1 MTDSTGPI
9 VVAVADKQHGALAY
23 AIAEGNRSRREVRVV
38 HAYEVLPAAR
48 SIIGDS
54 GVIAGYEAGGQDVLN
69 AAHDYVKSLEPSTLV
84 RYELFRGRTVNV
96 LTQESHDASELIIGP
111 DDSPWLIRLFQ
122 GTVTRRLIEDA
133 SCPVVVVPSSWV
145 PDRVDQEIVV
155 CVDAETPAHRVLDYA
170 FSTADVRN
178 ASLRVL
184 RVEPISPGDNASTLP
199 QDDFAHLLE
208 AWGGRFPRVNFETSV
223 IEGDALSASVDL
235 TRSVGL
241 VIAGRPHT
249 GRTSILQ
256 RSFAARLVES
266 AGCPVVIVPSTD
278 PSTRV

>member
-1 MTDSTGPI
+1 MTDSIGPI

-23 AIAEGNRSRREVRVV
+23 AIAEGNRSHRDVRVV
-38 HAYEVLPAAR
+38 HAYEVLPAAL
-48 SIIGDS
+48 SLVGDS
-54 GVIAGYEAGGQDVLN
+54 GVVAGYEAGGQDVLN
-69 AAHDYVKSLEPSTLV
+69 AAHDYVKSLDLSTLV
-84 RYELFRGRTVNV
+84 RYELFRGRTINV
-96 LTQESHDASELIIGP
+96 LTQESQDASELIIGP
-111 DDSPWLIRLFQ
+111 DDSPWLVRLFQ

-133 SCPVVVVPSSWV
+133 ACPVVVVPSTWQ
-145 PDRVDQEIVV
+145 PGRVDQEIVV
-155 CVDAETPAHRVLDYA
+155 CLDAETPAHGVLAYA
-170 FSTADVRN
+170 FKTAAVRD

-184 RVEPISPGDNASTLP
+184 RVKPISAGNAARAISW
-199 QDDFAHLLE
+199 DDFNHLLE
-208 AWGGRFPRVNFETSV
+208 AWRGRYPQVIVKKSV
-223 IEGDALSASVDL
+223 IEGDALSVSVDL

-278 PSTRV
+278 PNTDV